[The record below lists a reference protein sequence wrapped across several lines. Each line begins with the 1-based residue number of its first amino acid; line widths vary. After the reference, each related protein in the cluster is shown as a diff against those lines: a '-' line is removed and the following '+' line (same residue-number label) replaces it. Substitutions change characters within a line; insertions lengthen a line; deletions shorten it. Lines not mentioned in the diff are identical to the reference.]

1 MEATNTILS
10 LADSGTLDVAQIF
23 MQLLGGLA
31 VFLFGMELMD
41 DALKRVA
48 GAKMKDLLAKLTTNR
63 FTGAMAGTVTT
74 MVVQSSSVTTVLVV
88 GFISAG
94 LMSLHQSI
102 GVIMGANIGT
112 TITAQIVAFK
122 VTKYALWMVFIGFI
136 VKFTSKNDKIQQY
149 GLALL
154 GLGLVFYGLTMMSA
168 ATKPLRSYQPFIDML
183 QSMSNPFYGI
193 LASMIFTGIVQSSS
207 ATTGIIIVLASQ
219 GFVTLEAGI
228 ALAFGANLGTCV
240 TAMLAAIGKPRE
252 AVQAAVVHVLFN
264 VGGVVLWFL
273 FIPQL
278 ASFVTSMSPAYPDLV
293 GTDRLAAE
301 TPRQIA
307 NAHTMFN
314 VINTFIFIWLV
325 DPFAKIV
332 QWLVPQRDEMAST
345 EVESRYLDAL
355 LLETPGLALEQTRLE
370 LGKLGVYVR
379 QMVYQI
385 LPTVLNGTK
394 EELETII
401 KADEKVDVLHGEI
414 FAYLGQLSRENLLTE
429 QSVRLSNYMAVANY
443 IEDIGNRVKITA
455 IDAGMAKLS
464 HNVEMS
470 ENTQKV
476 ITEIHDKVVWAVE
489 ESLDALAKFDT
500 GKAEAVIAASH
511 EIDQM
516 IQNAENHLTRRLGA
530 REPNR
535 AILFRIEYEIVEY
548 LARTYYFAERI
559 AQVAANIETDVSTI
573 PDAEVVE
580 ALGHINT

>member
-1 MEATNTILS
+1 
-10 LADSGTLDVAQIF
+10 
-23 MQLLGGLA
+23 
-31 VFLFGMELMD
+31 
-41 DALKRVA
+41 
-48 GAKMKDLLAKLTTNR
+48 
-63 FTGAMAGTVTT
+63 VTT

-136 VKFTSKNDKIQQY
+136 LKFTSKNDKLQQY

-183 QSMSNPFYGI
+183 QSMSNPFYGV

-228 ALAFGANLGTCV
+228 ALAFGANLGTCI

-264 VGGVVLWFL
+264 VGGVVLWFF

-278 ASFVTSMSPAYPDLV
+278 ASFVTSMSPAYPNLT
-293 GTDRLAAE
+293 GTARLAAE

-314 VINTFIFIWLV
+314 VINTLIFIWMV

-332 QWLVPQRDEMAST
+332 QWLVPQRDEMVS
-345 EVESRYLDAL
+345 ELEPRYLDAL
-355 LLETPGLALEQTRLE
+355 LIEAPGLALEQVRLE
-370 LGKLGVYVR
+370 LGKLGIYV
-379 QMVYQI
+379 QKMVGQG
-385 LPTVLNGTK
+385 LPAVLNGTK
-394 EELETII
+394 EDIAAII
-401 KADEKVDVLHGEI
+401 EIDEKVDALHGEI
-414 FAYLGQLSRENLLTE
+414 FSYLGQLSRENLLTE

-443 IEDIGNRVKITA
+443 IEDIGNRVKIA
-455 IDAGMAKLS
+455 AVDAGMQKLR
-464 HNVEMS
+464 HDVEMS
-470 ENTQKV
+470 QDTQKV
-476 ITEIHDKVVWAVE
+476 ITNIHNKVVWAVE

-516 IQNAENHLTRRLGA
+516 IQDAENHLTRRLGVD
-530 REPNR
+530 EPNR
-535 AILFRIEYEIVEY
+535 AILFRIEYEIIEY

-559 AQVAANIETDVSTI
+559 AQVAAHVETDVSQV
-573 PDAEVVE
+573 PDAEVIE
-580 ALGHINT
+580 ALSHITT